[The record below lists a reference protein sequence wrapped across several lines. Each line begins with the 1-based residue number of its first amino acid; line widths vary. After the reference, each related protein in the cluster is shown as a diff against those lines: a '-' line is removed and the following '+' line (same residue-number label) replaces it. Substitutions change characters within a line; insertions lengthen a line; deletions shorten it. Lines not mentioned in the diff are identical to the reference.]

1 MANFPSVEFF
11 QEMADR
17 LNNSDSF
24 QRLGSTDA
32 LMGIQV
38 EGEFYEIDFEGFEV
52 TEVKKI
58 DEARTSEL
66 DFTLV
71 QSFDDWK
78 RMLEDIKA
86 NGQATHEFTLN
97 SLDLRSEVE
106 FARGE
111 NYHERDKFYRFNQ
124 TFQEFFDN
132 TAKMDYA
139 YNEPAK
145 VG

>member
-1 MANFPSVEFF
+1 MTTFPSVEFF

-24 QRLGSTDA
+24 HRLGSCDTQ
-32 LMGIQV
+32 MGIQV
-38 EGEFYEIDFEGFEV
+38 EDKFFEIDFEGFEV
-52 TEVKKI
+52 TEITEI
-58 DEARTSEL
+58 DEARVAQL

-71 QSFDDWK
+71 QSLDDWK
-78 RMLEDIKA
+78 AMLADIKA

-132 TAKMDYA
+132 TAKMDYTYA
-139 YNEPAK
+139 EPVTA
-145 VG
+145 